1 VPHLVAI
8 DLPGGDP
15 FVDALRQVWDDGD
28 AAFPVDRR
36 LPPAAR
42 RALFDAI
49 APGRLIDEHGSHA
62 LDGRDVDEGDALV
75 IATSGT
81 TGSPRGVVLTH
92 AAVEASAKA
101 TSTRLAVSAD
111 DTWLACLPLSH
122 VGGLSVVTRAVVTSS
137 GLIVHDGFDA
147 AAVSD
152 AARHGATL
160 VSLVPTA
167 LRRIDPR
174 LFRTIVLG
182 GSRPP
187 EDLPGNTVTTYG
199 MTETGSGVVY
209 DGMPLDGV
217 EVRVDSDGEIHLRC
231 AMLLRCYRDG
241 VDPLV
246 DGWFATG
253 DLGRLNDD
261 DTLSVDGRR
270 GDLIITGGENVW
282 PAIVETA
289 LAAHPAVAEIAVAG
303 VPDVEWGER
312 IVAWI
317 VPADATRAPTLAS
330 IRSMVGESL
339 PMYMAPKEI
348 RLVDSLPITSS
359 GKVRRHDLPTSPAKV
374 ATHAEQSFGS
384 HDVLGRSGP
393 V

>member
-8 DLPGGDP
+8 DLPGGDR
-15 FVDALRQVWDDGD
+15 FVDALRRTWDEGD

-36 LPPAAR
+36 LPPPAR
-42 RALFDAI
+42 QALLDTI
-49 APGRLIDEHGSHA
+49 APDRLVDELGAHR
-62 LDGRDVDEGDALV
+62 LDGRGVDEGDALV
-75 IATSGT
+75 VATSGT

-92 AAVEASAKA
+92 AAVEASAAA
-101 TSTRLAVSAD
+101 TSSRLDVSHH

-122 VGGLSVVTRAVVTSS
+122 VGGLSVVTRALVTGT
-137 GLIVHDGFDA
+137 GLVVHDGFGADA
-147 AAVSD
+147 VQA

-160 VSLVPTA
+160 VSLVPTT
-167 LRRIDPR
+167 LRRIDPH
-174 LFRTIVLG
+174 LFHTVVLG

-187 EDLPGNTVTTYG
+187 EDLPGNVVTTYG

-209 DGMPLDGV
+209 DGVPLDGV
-217 EVRVDSDGEIHLRC
+217 EIRVDSDSEIHVRC

-241 VDPLV
+241 PDPLV

-261 DTLSVDGRR
+261 GSLSVDGRR

-282 PAIVETA
+282 PAVVEAA
-289 LAAHPAVAEIAVAG
+289 LLAHPAVAEVAVAG
-303 VPDVEWGER
+303 APDIEWGQR

-317 VPADATRAPTLAS
+317 VPATASTAPTLAS

-359 GKVRRHDLPTSPAKV
+359 GKVRRDDLPT
-374 ATHAEQSFGS
+374 
-384 HDVLGRSGP
+384 
-393 V
+393 